1 VGDLAIPVLNATDD
15 EYVLVEWLVMP
26 GVQVAAGEPVALV
39 ETSKAVNEVVA
50 TEAGF
55 LVPRV
60 APGSV
65 CRPGE
70 AIGSVSAT
78 ATDAAGGTSSPDA
91 APVRDGGHPAGPAG
105 RLVSGPD
112 APAQP
117 VISRAA
123 QELIDEH
130 DIAPDAIMG
139 LGKRVI
145 KRADVESL
153 LRAAPPP
160 TTRVPDGQRPSAHQR
175 AIALAVSRSHAT
187 IPAAFTMMK
196 VDGGELSRRLRRAG
210 EQAHAFI
217 GPVEHVIT
225 GLAKLRPR
233 FPYFFARVDD
243 DLTVHPSDHTNIG
256 VTIDVGRGLFVPVIR
271 DADQVDLE
279 GIAAALMNFR
289 VRAMRRTI
297 TDAELNGGCI
307 TLTLHLEPGV
317 VLARPVVFPGQTCAL
332 SLCAQ
337 QRELRLD
344 SAGQVAC
351 HEYFHLGI
359 AYDHRVINGADAI
372 RFLAAMRDELES
384 PPEAL
389 SSAPPGGKSNG

>member
-1 VGDLAIPVLNATDD
+1 MGDLAIPLLNATDD
-15 EYVLVEWLVMP
+15 EYVLVEWLVVP
-26 GVQVAAGEPVALV
+26 GAPVAAGEPVALV
-39 ETSKAVNEVVA
+39 ETSKAVSEVVA

-70 AIGSVSAT
+70 AIGSFSAT
-78 ATDAAGGTSSPDA
+78 APDGAGGRSSPGP
-91 APVRDGGHPAGPAG
+91 APVRDGDDPAAPPSWLIPG
-105 RLVSGPD
+105 SD
-112 APAQP
+112 AQAQP

-123 QELIDEH
+123 RELIDEH
-130 DIAPDAIMG
+130 DIAPDAIIG

-153 LRAAPPP
+153 LRADPPAAP
-160 TTRVPDGQRPSAHQR
+160 VPDGQPLPAHQR
-175 AIALAVSRSHAT
+175 AVALAVSRSHAA

-196 VDGGELSRRLRRAG
+196 VDGDELARKLRQTG
-210 EQAHAFI
+210 EQSQAFI
-217 GPVEHVIT
+217 GPVEHVIA
-225 GLAKLRPR
+225 GLATLRPR
-233 FPYFFARVDD
+233 FPYFFARLDD
-243 DLTVHPSDHTNIG
+243 DLTVYPSGHTNIG

-271 DADQVDLE
+271 DTDQLDLAE
-279 GIAAALMNFR
+279 IAAALMNFR
-289 VRAMRRTI
+289 VRAMRRTM
-297 TDAELNGGCI
+297 TDADLDGGCI
-307 TLTLHLEPGV
+307 TLTLHLEPGI

-344 SAGQVAC
+344 SAGQVSC

-372 RFLAAMRDELES
+372 RFLAAIRDELES
-384 PPEAL
+384 PAETHI
-389 SSAPPGGKSNG
+389 